1 MSMLVDVLKSFLMGF
16 FDLVLLPWHI
26 YQWWQLETVKEKM
39 NVLMLAGNSSEF
51 LCVVL
56 AIMSIILVIGLVKH
70 SFLRSTVHGL
80 ELFNG
85 RIGQFACWFALIMM
99 LQQVLIIVMG
109 QVFRGNEL
117 LLSPFGL
124 TLAFG
129 ELQWLSGQLKLYN
142 AILIALASA
151 YTFIEGGHVRVDL
164 IYADLAY
171 RKRKVLDLIGTL
183 VLFFPSTILLWWFAW
198 PLAMNSMFS
207 QRPLNVWST
216 KASWRGFKWESSGTA
231 EFTWV
236 WAFKLLIVFFAG
248 LLFIQ
253 AFTFL
258 LRNIMALREK
268 EEIEAH
274 PKLDPVEQP
283 PPVKTEAN
291 TQVVESS

>member
-1 MSMLVDVLKSFLMGF
+1 
-16 FDLVLLPWHI
+16 
-26 YQWWQLETVKEKM
+26 
-39 NVLMLAGNSSEF
+39 
-51 LCVVL
+51 VL
-56 AIMSIILVIGLVKH
+56 ALMTVILAVGLFRH
-70 SFLRSTVHGL
+70 SFLRRTVHGL

-99 LQQVLIIVMG
+99 IQQVLIIVMG
-109 QVFRGNEL
+109 QIFRGNEL
-117 LLSPFGL
+117 VLSPFGL
-124 TLAFG
+124 VFSSG

-164 IYADLAY
+164 IYAKLPY
-171 RKRKVLDLIGTL
+171 RKRKIFDLAGTL
-183 VLFFPSTILLWWFAW
+183 IFFFPSSILLWWFAW

-236 WAFKLLIVFFAG
+236 WAFKLLILFFAA
-248 LLFIQ
+248 LLIIQ

-258 LRNIMALREK
+258 LRNVMALRET
-268 EEIEAH
+268 EEIETH
-274 PKLDPVEQP
+274 PRLDRGEETAPAAAD
-283 PPVKTEAN
+283 AN
-291 TQVVESS
+291 AVEST

>member
-1 MSMLVDVLKSFLMGF
+1 MIVDVFKSFLMGF
-16 FDLVLLPWHI
+16 VDLFLLPWHI
-26 YQWWQLETVKEKM
+26 YQWLQLETFKEKM

-56 AIMSIILVIGLVKH
+56 ALMTIVLVIGLLQH
-70 SFLRSTVHGL
+70 SFLRRTVRGL

-85 RIGQFACWFALIMM
+85 RIGQFACWFALILM
-99 LQQVLIIVMG
+99 LQQILIIVMG
-109 QVFRGNEL
+109 QIFRGNEL
-117 LLSPFGL
+117 ILSPFGL
-124 TLAFG
+124 TVAVG

-164 IYADLAY
+164 IYADLSY
-171 RKRKVLDLIGTL
+171 RKRKIFDLVGSL
-183 VLFFPSTILLWWFAW
+183 VLFFPSAILLWWFAW

-207 QRPLNVWST
+207 QRPLNIWST

-236 WAFKLLIVFFAG
+236 WAFKLLIVIFAG
-248 LLFIQ
+248 LLIIQ

-258 LRNIMALREK
+258 LRNVMALREK
-268 EEIEAH
+268 DEIEAH
-274 PKLDPVEQP
+274 RSLDRKEETTPATP
-283 PPVKTEAN
+283 DTGAAGPG
-291 TQVVESS
+291 

>member
-1 MSMLVDVLKSFLMGF
+1 MLGDILKSFLMGF
-16 FDLVLLPWHI
+16 VDLLRLPWHI
-26 YQWWQLETVKEKM
+26 YQWLQLETLKERM
-39 NVLMLAGNSSEF
+39 SSLMLVGYSSEF
-51 LCVVL
+51 LCLVL
-56 AIMSIILVIGLVKH
+56 ALMTVILVVGLFRH
-70 SFLRSTVHGL
+70 SFLRRTVNGL

-99 LQQVLIIVMG
+99 IQQVLIIVMG

-117 LLSPFGL
+117 VLSPFGL
-124 TLAFG
+124 VFSAG

-142 AILIALASA
+142 AILIALAAA

-164 IYADLAY
+164 IYARLPY
-171 RKRKVLDLIGTL
+171 RKRKIFDLVGTL
-183 VLFFPSTILLWWFAW
+183 IFFFPSSILLWWFAW

-236 WAFKLLIVFFAG
+236 WAFKLLIVFFAA
-248 LLFIQ
+248 LLVIQ

-258 LRNIMALREK
+258 LRNVMALRET

-274 PKLDPVEQP
+274 RRLDRGAETLPAAAD
-283 PPVKTEAN
+283 AN
-291 TQVVESS
+291 AAAST